1 LPASTQTIRNTIPNA
16 AKKERRRI
24 TIIPPLKFHASQ
36 LVVNCGRKGNEIN
49 QSKLL
54 LFILPSPTVLIGI
67 FKLCFN
73 ASQTLATEKH
83 PILQLLISTPIKDF
97 LCAITP
103 MTVFGSDP
111 HLTGSQL
118 RILKPFPNTPKDYQN
133 HQI

>member
-1 LPASTQTIRNTIPNA
+1 MSTQTIRNTIPNA
-16 AKKERRRI
+16 AKKERKRI
-24 TIIPPLKFHASQ
+24 IGIRPLRFHEFQ
-36 LVVNCGRKGNEIN
+36 MGVNCGRKENEIN
-49 QSKLL
+49 QSKLI

-67 FKLCFN
+67 FKLFLHVC
-73 ASQTLATEKH
+73 QTLATEKH
-83 PILQLLISTPIKDF
+83 PIFQLLISTPIKDF

-118 RILKPFPNTPKDYQN
+118 QILKPFPNTPKDYQN